1 MLNHGS
7 IESKSY
13 ISKSLFKI
21 TVLWHSY
28 VTFKQNTF
36 LPMIL
41 ICSIYLHNNWI
52 TYWVF
57 NKPPGLIAK
66 LCPTLVTPWAVAPQ
80 TPPSVGFPRQKYW
93 SGLPFPSPG
102 DLPDPG
108 IEPRSPMLQADSFF
122 FFFFCR
128 QILYQL
134 SRRPQTMFWGFLL
147 QGTYTVFPLRLRNL
161 DPGN

>member
-66 LCPTLVTPWAVAPQ
+66 SCPTLVTPWAVAPQ
-80 TPPSVGFPRQKYW
+80 APPSVVFSRQKYW

-102 DLPDPG
+102 DLPGPG

-122 FFFFCR
+122 FFFL
-128 QILYQL
+128 QADSL
-134 SRRPQTMFWGFLL
+134 PTEQTP
-147 QGTYTVFPLRLRNL
+147 TNHVLRIFTPRNL
-161 DPGN
+161 YSFPFEATESRSR

>member
-1 MLNHGS
+1 MCAMMLNHGS

-13 ISKSLFKI
+13 ISKSLLKI

-66 LCPTLVTPWAVAPQ
+66 SCPTLVTPWAVAPQ
-80 TPPSVGFPRQKYW
+80 APPSVGFSRQKYW

-108 IEPRSPMLQADSFF
+108 IKPRSPMLQADSLPTE
-122 FFFFCR
+122 
-128 QILYQL
+128 QTPTNHIL
-134 SRRPQTMFWGFLL
+134 RIFTP
-147 QGTYTVFPLRLRNL
+147 RNL
-161 DPGN
+161 IQFSLWGYRI